1 MPSRE
6 LTRADFKAAFNE
18 PDPRDGFTQEERL
31 RAFDEQSVIRGL
43 TEVIGESHVLITGRM
58 GNGVSLVA
66 TALAT
71 LAHQAWRAC
80 VRGTKYGPRVRAGD

>member
-6 LTRADFKAAFNE
+6 ITRADFKAAFNE

-43 TEVIGESHVLITGRM
+43 TEVIGASHVLITGRM

-66 TALAT
+66 TALAK
-71 LAHQAWRAC
+71 LAHQTGAHGVRDAKC
-80 VRGTKYGPRVRAGD
+80 VPRVRTGD